1 MSKDYRFEFVLEQ
14 AEDCEA
20 QALMQRIV
28 AWAEDNVLF
37 VGGGYAEVSPKEAED
52 GQGTERE

>member
-1 MSKDYRFEFVLEQ
+1 MKDYHFDFVLEQ

-37 VGGGYAEVSPKEAED
+37 VGGGYAEVSPQEAED

>member
-1 MSKDYRFEFVLEQ
+1 MKDYHFDFVLEK
-14 AEDCEA
+14 AEECEA

-37 VGGGYAEVSPKEAED
+37 VGGGYAEVPEEEEAED
-52 GQGTERE
+52 EQAA

>member
-1 MSKDYRFEFVLEQ
+1 MSKDYRFDFVLEQ

-37 VGGGYAEVSPKEAED
+37 VGGGYAEVSPQEADDE
-52 GQGTERE
+52 QAPIRE